1 MTATLSPIDVVDLS
15 ELEDLIVSDE
25 TDCRMIAAFYEAVTK

>member
-15 ELEDLIVSDE
+15 ELEDFMVSDE
-25 TDCRMIAAFYEAVTK
+25 TDCRMIAAFYEALPK